1 MSASSKIIAFALTS
15 IGVIGIG
22 AVSTV
27 QNDKSAVDSSYSTYD
42 TINKTRKA
50 NEPIVEVKTETK
62 EVSIPYSTQTIQDSS
77 RAKGTSYVKTEG
89 KNGEKV
95 EIYKVTYSDGKVI
108 SRELI
113 SSRVVTEPVTK
124 VIVEGT
130 YVEPVLNCPNGT
142 YVNSYGNKVCR
153 PASTNTGGATAICGD
168 GTYSYSRSR
177 RGTCSHHGGVMR
189 WL

>member
-1 MSASSKIIAFALTS
+1 MSASSKIIAFVLTG

-50 NEPIVEVKTETK
+50 NEPIFEVKTETK
-62 EVSIPYSTQTIQDSS
+62 EVPIPYSTKTIQDSS

-95 EIYKVTYSDGKVI
+95 ETYKVTYSDGRVI
-108 SRELI
+108 SRELV
-113 SSRVVTEPVTK
+113 SSKVVTEPVTK
-124 VIVEGT
+124 VIAEGT
-130 YVEPVLNCPNGT
+130 YVKPRLNCSNGS
-142 YVNSYGNKVCR
+142 YINSRGVEVCR
-153 PASTNTGGATAICGD
+153 PSSTNTGGATAICND

>member
-1 MSASSKIIAFALTS
+1 MSASSKIIALALTGIS
-15 IGVIGIG
+15 VIGVNV
-22 AVSTV
+22 VSTA
-27 QNDKSAVDSSYSTYD
+27 QNNESAVNSSYSTYD
-42 TINKTRKA
+42 SKNITSKT
-50 NEPIVEVKTETK
+50 NEPIVVVRTETK
-62 EVSIPYSTQTIQDSS
+62 EVSIPYSTQTVQDSS

-95 EIYKVTYSDGKVI
+95 ETYKVTYSDGKVI
-108 SRELI
+108 SRELV
-113 SSRVVTEPVTK
+113 SSKVVTEPVTK
-124 VIVEGT
+124 VIAEGT
-130 YVEPVLNCPNGT
+130 YVEPELNCPNGT

-168 GTYSYSRSR
+168 GTYSYSQSR